1 MNARTVAFVCCALGA
16 VLALGVLPASSL
28 RAHDFPRSES
38 TVTVQGAT
46 ARARLALDLLEL
58 GGVDTSGD
66 GVVSY
71 TELDEDLDRV
81 YAIVKQHFL
90 VTANVPLARMSAERA
105 VVVNDHVL
113 QMDLVFIFT
122 SDVTDLTIRSTF
134 DEVMRPDH
142 QHATRV
148 TIAGASE
155 TATLNAMTPQATFQA
170 GGSRGAARFARLG
183 MDDVFARYDALALL
197 AILLVAASTPGALA
211 KVMVPFT
218 LAHGVALG
226 LAASG
231 LVVLPVRAIVGLIV
245 LGILWVAVENLT
257 GVRVIDRAITVG
269 IAGVF
274 YGLGC
279 STTLL
284 AQGIPR
290 PVLPLASAS
299 YWIGIIVG
307 QLVVVAVVVPLSAMF
322 WRAQGKFRK

>member
-1 MNARTVAFVCCALGA
+1 MNRRIVAIACCTFW
-16 VLALGVLPASSL
+16 VLSGTGV

-46 ARARLALDLLEL
+46 VRVRLALDLLEL

-71 TELDEDLDRV
+71 TELDEHLDRV
-81 YAIVKQHFL
+81 YAIVKRHFL
-90 VTANVPLARMSAERA
+90 VTANAPLVRMSAEHA

-113 QMDLVFIFT
+113 QMDLVLVFT

-155 TATLNAMTPQATFQA
+155 TATLNAVTPQATFAA
-170 GGSRGAARFARLG
+170 GGSRAAARFVRLG

-197 AILLVAASTPGALA
+197 AVLLVAASTPGALA

-231 LVVLPVRAIVGLIV
+231 LVLLPARAIVGLTV
-245 LGILWVAVENLT
+245 LGMLWVGVENLA
-257 GVRVIDRAITVG
+257 GFRVIDRAATAG

-274 YGLGC
+274 FGLGC

-284 AQGIPR
+284 AQAVPR

-299 YWIGIIVG
+299 YWAGMNIG
-307 QLVVVAVVVPLSAMF
+307 QLVVVALAVPLSAMY
-322 WRAQGKFRK
+322 RLAHRRFRES

>member
-1 MNARTVAFVCCALGA
+1 MNARTITLVCVEAVLVLGA
-16 VLALGVLPASSL
+16 PPASNL

-46 ARARLALDLLEL
+46 ARVRLALDLLEL

-71 TELDEDLDRV
+71 TELDEHLDRV

-90 VTANVPLARMSAERA
+90 VTANVPLVRMSAERA
-105 VVVNDHVL
+105 VVNDHVL
-113 QMDLVFIFT
+113 QMDLAFIFT

-148 TIAGASE
+148 TIAGA
-155 TATLNAMTPQATFQA
+155 TAAATLNAVTPQATFEA
-170 GGSRGAARFARLG
+170 GGSRAAWRFARLG
-183 MDDVFARYDALALL
+183 VDQVFARYDALALL
-197 AILLVAASTPGALA
+197 VILLVAASTPGALA

-231 LVVLPVRAIVGLIV
+231 LPALPARAIVGLTV
-245 LGILWVAVENLT
+245 FGILWVAAEDLA
-257 GVRVIDRAITVG
+257 GMRVIDRAITAAT
-269 IAGVF
+269 AGVF

-299 YWIGIIVG
+299 YWAGMNIG
-307 QLVVVAVVVPLSAMF
+307 QLVVVALVAPLSAMF
-322 WRAQGKFRK
+322 WRAQRRFRKY